1 MRTPLTALAGALAA
15 AAVLAAAGPAAAQS
29 KPPVKIAHSAALSG
43 PIAAIG
49 KLQQIAI
56 RLAVEDVNKAGG
68 INGSPIEIITYDDQF
83 KPDQGVLRIREAQS
97 AGAVVVIGP
106 ISSTQWETAVPV
118 LNQIKMPGIN
128 INANK
133 AGINKPPYAMRI
145 AQPDDVCLPI
155 GFEEFLRV
163 MPSVKRVAVIG
174 DVREAAGKAAVELWS
189 NLAKARKIEVVD
201 QLSYT
206 TGQADLSPLAIKLKE
221 LKVDA
226 VLVSMLVPDAAKLAR
241 DLQIQGV
248 KTPILANALIYP
260 GTFPQLVGKSVGA
273 DANQWY
279 VVGYAT
285 NDNSTGDA
293 ARYKSF
299 VDRYVAEVNKD
310 AALAQFQPPNVANTS
325 IGYDV
330 IFLVADLLKRKGV
343 DGSMPA
349 EQQREKLREA
359 MAETKSYRGVTE
371 YACDASQNCIPQ
383 TRVLRV
389 DGAKSMWTL
398 AK

>member
-1 MRTPLTALAGALAA
+1 MRRTPFVVLASAA
-15 AAVLAAAGPAAAQS
+15 AFALAAGPAAAQS
-29 KPPVKIAHSAALSG
+29 KPPIKIAHTAALSG

-68 INGSPIEIITYDDQF
+68 INGSPIEIVSYDDQF
-83 KPDQGVLRIREAQS
+83 KPDQGVIRIREAQG

-155 GFEEFLRV
+155 GFDEFLKAT
-163 MPSVKRVAVIG
+163 PNVKRVAVIG

-189 NLAKARKIEVVD
+189 SLAKARKIDVVD

-221 LKVDA
+221 LNVDA
-226 VLVSMLVPDAAKLAR
+226 VLVSMLVGDAAKLAR

-248 KTPILANALIYP
+248 KTPVLANALIYP
-260 GTFPQLVGKSVGA
+260 GTFPQLAAKSVGP
-273 DANQWY
+273 DAAQWH

-285 NDNSTGDA
+285 NDNSTGDP
-293 ARYKSF
+293 ARYKNF
-299 VDRYVAEVNKD
+299 VERYVGEVNKD
-310 AALAQFQPPNVANTS
+310 SALAQFQPPNVANTS

-343 DGSMPA
+343 DGSMPV

-359 MAETKSYRGVTE
+359 MGETKSYRGVTE
-371 YACDASQNCIPQ
+371 YACDAAQNCIPQ
-383 TRVLRV
+383 TRVLKV

>member
-1 MRTPLTALAGALAA
+1 MPQFRNLIAGAAALAC
-15 AAVLAAAGPAAAQS
+15 AVLAAGPAAAQS
-29 KPPVKIAHSAALSG
+29 KPPIKIAHSAALSG
-43 PIAAIG
+43 PIASIG

-56 RLAVEDVNKAGG
+56 RLAVEDINKAGG
-68 INGSPIEIITYDDQF
+68 VNGSLLEVQSYDDQF
-83 KPDQGVLRIREAQS
+83 KPDQGVLRIREAQG

-118 LNQIKMPGIN
+118 LNQLKMPGIN

-155 GFEEFLRV
+155 GLDEFLKAT
-163 MPSVKRVAVIG
+163 PNVKRVAVIG
-174 DVREAAGKAAVELWS
+174 DVREAAGKAAVDLWS
-189 NLAKARKIEVVD
+189 SLARARGIEVAD

-206 TGQADLSPLAIKLKE
+206 TGQADLSPLAIRLKE

-226 VLVSMLVPDAAKLAR
+226 VLVSMLVGDAAKLAR

-248 KTPILANALIYP
+248 KAPVLANALIYP
-260 GTFPQLVGKSVGA
+260 GTFPQVTAKSVGA
-273 DANQWY
+273 DAAQWH

-285 NDNSTGDA
+285 NDASTGDP

-299 VDRYVAEVNKD
+299 VERYIAEVNKD

-330 IFLVADLLKRKGV
+330 IYIVADLLRRKGV
-343 DGSMPA
+343 DGAMPP
-349 EQQREKLREA
+349 EQQRERLREA
-359 MAETKSYRGVTE
+359 MGELKSWRGVTE
-371 YACDASQNCIPQ
+371 YNCDGAQNCIPQ

-389 DGAKSMWTL
+389 DGNRSMWVL